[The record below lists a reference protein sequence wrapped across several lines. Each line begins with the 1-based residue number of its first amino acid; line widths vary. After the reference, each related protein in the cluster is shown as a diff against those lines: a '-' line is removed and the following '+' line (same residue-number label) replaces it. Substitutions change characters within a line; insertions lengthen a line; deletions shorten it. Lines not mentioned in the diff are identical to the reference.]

1 MRRTTD
7 ILAPMTMRLPGEA
20 VDPGLELSVVLP
32 VHNEEGNLPALWTEL
47 SAALDAIGRPAEV
60 IFVND
65 GSTDGSGAILDR
77 LRAADPRVRVIDHDR
92 NHGLTAALD
101 CGFRHARGRV
111 IAMLD
116 ADLQNP
122 PGELVKLHA
131 LLPDADMAIGW
142 RKDRKDPWLKRISS
156 KIGNGYRNWRTNES
170 VHDTGCALK
179 VFKRE
184 VIERIKLWKG
194 LHRFLPT
201 LARMEGFKVVEI
213 PVVHRPRAS
222 GKSHFG
228 VWNRLFKGMA
238 DVKTIRWMWKYRFTY
253 VATERAASAKT
264 APVDSGGA
272 AGAGAGRRG

>member
-1 MRRTTD
+1 MAYRH
-7 ILAPMTMRLPGEA
+7 PGEA
-20 VDPGLELSVVLP
+20 PEPGLELSVVLP
-32 VHNEEGNLPALWTEL
+32 VHNEEGNLPALWAEIR
-47 SAALDAIGRPAEV
+47 AALDVIGRKAEV

-65 GSTDGSGAILDR
+65 GSTDTSGAILDR
-77 LRAADPRVRVIDHDR
+77 FRAEDPRVRVIDHDR

-101 CGFRHARGRV
+101 CGFRHARGAV

-122 PGELVKLHA
+122 PAELARLYA

-142 RKDRKDPWLKRISS
+142 RKERRDSFLKRVSS
-156 KIGNGYRNWRTNES
+156 KIGNGYRNWRTNET

-213 PVVHRPRAS
+213 PVAHRPRTS

-253 VATERAASAKT
+253 VATERGASAT
-264 APVDSGGA
+264 PAAPSAPTPAVE
-272 AGAGAGRRG
+272 RRA